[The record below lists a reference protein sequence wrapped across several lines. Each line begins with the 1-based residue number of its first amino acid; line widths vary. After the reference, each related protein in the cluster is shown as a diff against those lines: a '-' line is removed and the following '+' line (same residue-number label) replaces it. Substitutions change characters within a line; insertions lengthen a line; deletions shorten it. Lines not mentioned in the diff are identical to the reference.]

1 MSEMKRLVVMIVF
14 GLAISIS
21 SVSAADDA
29 AEWPCWQGPN
39 HDAKSPATGLLKEW
53 PAEGPKLLWQVNG
66 LGNGYSTV
74 SVSGGMI
81 YTTGDV
87 DDKLMLFAFD
97 MNGKPKWKMP
107 VDKAWTRSRPGSRS
121 TPTIDGDRLYLLSGN
136 GIFACFNART
146 GKQNW
151 SKDLRSF
158 GGKPGGW
165 GYAESVLIYN
175 DLAIVK
181 PGGDNCIM
189 AFNKT
194 TGETVWQSKGFKAG
208 PEYGSCVPITHDGV
222 PMITTGTRAGVVG
235 VSAKTGELLWKNS
248 WCTNNTANCPDPV
261 YADGYV
267 FWANGYDKGGICLKL
282 STSDGKV
289 SAHQAWTTTDM
300 VCHHGGYIVHEG
312 HIYGNHRGGW
322 SCLELKTGQKK
333 WHEKAVGKGS
343 LCFAD
348 GMLYLFG
355 ENDGKAAL
363 ATFSPDGM
371 EVKGKVTVKGSGPSW
386 AHPVVIGGR
395 LYLRYADNLYCFDVK
410 AGQS

>member
-1 MSEMKRLVVMIVF
+1 MVVF
-14 GLAISIS
+14 SLGISVS
-21 SVSAADDA
+21 LVSAANDA
-29 AEWPCWQGPN
+29 DEWPCWQGPN

-53 PAEGPKLLWQVNG
+53 PAEGPKLLWQVNDIG
-66 LGNGYSTV
+66 KGFSTV
-74 SVSGGMI
+74 SVSAGMI

-107 VDKAWTRSRPGSRS
+107 VDKSWTRSRPGSRS
-121 TPTIDGDRLYLLSGN
+121 TPTVDSGRVYLLSGN
-136 GIFACFNART
+136 GIFACLNAKT

-158 GGKPGGW
+158 GGRPGGW

-189 AFNKT
+189 AFNKI

-208 PEYGSCVPITHDGV
+208 PEYGSCVPVTHGGV
-222 PMITTGTRAGVVG
+222 PMITTGTREGVVG
-235 VSAKTGELLWKNS
+235 VSAKTGDLLWKNS

-261 YADGYV
+261 YADGFV
-267 FWANGYDKGGICLKL
+267 FWSNGYGKGGICLKL

-289 SAHQAWTTTDM
+289 SAQEAWTTKDM

-312 HIYGNHRGGW
+312 HLYGNHNGGW
-322 SCLELKTGQKK
+322 SCLELKTGRKK
-333 WHEKAVGKGS
+333 WYEKAVGKGS

-355 ENDGKAAL
+355 ENGGKAAL

-371 EVKGKVTVKGSGPSW
+371 EVKGTVTVKGSGPSW

-410 AGQS
+410 AGKS